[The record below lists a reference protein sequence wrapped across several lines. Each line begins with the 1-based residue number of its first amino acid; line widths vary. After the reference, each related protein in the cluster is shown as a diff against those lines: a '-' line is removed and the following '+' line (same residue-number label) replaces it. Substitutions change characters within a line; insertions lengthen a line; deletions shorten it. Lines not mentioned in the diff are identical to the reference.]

1 MLLAGVI
8 MITVIANTLNSIQ
21 VAKAVTVIKTITVQ
35 ITQTVDTIRIT
46 TILDMKVLI
55 MDLDNLR
62 FLVIVIRIIIMMVM
76 TAIVFIQKVLNP
88 VTIPGS
94 ELGSEI
100 FRMFRNDSRIYYCG
114 EGDFVFVATL
124 EVKKHPNYLSIYSFF
139 NIQW

>member
-1 MLLAGVI
+1 

-88 VTIPGS
+88 VATPGS
-94 ELGSEI
+94 ELVSEI
-100 FRMFRNDSRIYYCG
+100 LGMFWNSRIYYCV
-114 EGDFVFVATL
+114 EGGF
-124 EVKKHPNYLSIYSFF
+124 YIWSYSCGKTSHLLVP
-139 NIQW
+139 IIASLIWVGC